1 MKEWIGYY
9 ENILT
14 NELSENISLNSKGW
28 KQSTYSNHKG
38 QIKNS
43 LNRVVMEE
51 TYIRDNMK
59 YYVDL
64 LNATKDVVK
73 LYKEKPS
80 FDEYKK
86 QMKRVAGHEFGG

>member
-14 NELSENISLNSKGW
+14 NELSENISLNSIGW

-43 LNRVVMEE
+43 LN
-51 TYIRDNMK
+51 
-59 YYVDL
+59 
-64 LNATKDVVK
+64 
-73 LYKEKPS
+73 
-80 FDEYKK
+80 
-86 QMKRVAGHEFGG
+86 